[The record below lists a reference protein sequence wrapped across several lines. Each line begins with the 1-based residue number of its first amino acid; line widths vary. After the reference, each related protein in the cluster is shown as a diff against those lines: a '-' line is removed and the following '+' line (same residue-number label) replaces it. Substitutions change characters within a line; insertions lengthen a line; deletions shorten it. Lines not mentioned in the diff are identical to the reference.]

1 MPNDQ
6 TCSSPSSPVESA
18 AVSPAATIVPA
29 PTSPAEPSDDAR
41 AFARDLG
48 AFVTAAPSS
57 FHAVAEA
64 ARRLEAAGFRAL
76 DEREAWSDV
85 DVRGNRYVLR
95 DGSIIAWSAPAA
107 ADATT
112 PLRIVGSHTDSPAL
126 KLKPAPQLEAEQV
139 AQVGV
144 EIYGGALLNSW
155 LDREL
160 RVAGRLVLRGGQQVL
175 VATGPLLRVPQLA
188 VHLDR
193 AVNPEGLKLDPQK
206 HMQPILSLDQAD
218 VLDVVAEVA
227 GVDRAELLGFD
238 LVTVDANAPGPFGA
252 HEEMLASGRLDNL
265 SSVHAEVEA
274 LVRLA
279 GSADRNGTAA
289 STTAAADGAGR
300 GSVAGAA
307 PVSTNGAAR
316 VSPSPIALMVANDH
330 EEIGSSSRS
339 GAAGPFLEDVLV
351 RLHAAL
357 GGDDASR
364 RQVFASSMVLSA
376 DAGHAAHPN
385 YPERH
390 DPVTRPR
397 LGHGPILK
405 INANQRYASDAIG
418 IAALTEACQRV
429 GVPLQRF
436 VSNNAMP
443 CGSTIGP
450 ITATRL
456 GMTTIDV
463 GITLLSMHSAREM
476 CAVADPLYL
485 SRACEE
491 FLRG

>member
-1 MPNDQ
+1 MTSAPA
-6 TCSSPSSPVESA
+6 ESA
-18 AVSPAATIVPA
+18 VH
-29 PTSPAEPSDDAR
+29 PTDE
-41 AFARDLG
+41 ARDFATDLG
-48 AFVTAAPSS
+48 SFVTASPSS
-57 FHAVAEA
+57 FHAVREA
-64 ARRLEAAGFRAL
+64 ARRLEAAGFTAL
-76 DEREAWSDV
+76 DETEQWDGDA
-85 DVRGNRYVLR
+85 VRGDRYVLR
-95 DGSIIAWSAPAA
+95 DGSLIAWSAPAEA
-107 ADATT
+107 SEETAF
-112 PLRIVGSHTDSPAL
+112 RIVGSHTDSPAL
-126 KLKPAPQLEAEQV
+126 KVKPDPQLAAETI

-144 EIYGGALLNSW
+144 EVYGGALLNSW

-160 RVAGRLVLRGGQQVL
+160 RLAGRLVLRGGREVL

-193 AVNPEGLKLDPQK
+193 GVNADGLTLNPQK
-206 HMQPILSLDQAD
+206 HMQPILGLGEVD
-218 VLDVVAEVA
+218 VLGLLAERAGVQRAEILGTDVVTA
-227 GVDRAELLGFD
+227 
-238 LVTVDANAPGPFGA
+238 DAQAPGFFGA
-252 HEEMLASGRLDNL
+252 HEEFLASGRLDNL

-279 GSADRNGTAA
+279 G
-289 STTAAADGAGR
+289 GAGTDADAGA
-300 GSVAGAA
+300 GSGAGAGAGAA
-307 PVSTNGAAR
+307 EGER
-316 VSPSPIALMVANDH
+316 PIALMVANDH
-330 EEIGSSSRS
+330 EEVGSASRS

-351 RLHAAL
+351 RVHAAL
-357 GGDDASR
+357 DGDEASR
-364 RQVFASSMVLSA
+364 RRALAGSMVLSA

-390 DPVTRPR
+390 DPVNRPR
-397 LGHGPILK
+397 LGAGPILK
-405 INANQRYASDAIG
+405 INANQRYATDAVG
-418 IAALTEACQRV
+418 TAALTEACERA
-429 GVPLQRF
+429 GVPLQAF

-476 CAVADPLYL
+476 CAVADPLHL